1 MGKYFKNG
9 MSKAEMVKVSRERIG
24 SRLSSLRKKNG
35 DKQKDVANL
44 INVSKGQISRIEH
57 GKSDMKASA
66 VSLLA
71 DKYDVLAETFFNDN
85 GLVYPGMMIK
95 LIKATGYEEHTETL
109 MRFTGFH
116 TDKVIEKDKGNE
128 LLTLYMIALDC
139 CYNYSDPLNE
149 MIRKINQAKQRDMMQ
164 YYLEKAEVWAREN
177 N

>member
-116 TDKVIEKDKGNE
+116 TDKVIEKGKGNE
-128 LLTLYMIALDC
+128 LLTLFMMALDC

-149 MIRKINQAKQRDMMQ
+149 MIRKINQAKQRDMMM
-164 YYLEKAEVWAREN
+164 YYTEKAEVWVKEN
-177 N
+177 E